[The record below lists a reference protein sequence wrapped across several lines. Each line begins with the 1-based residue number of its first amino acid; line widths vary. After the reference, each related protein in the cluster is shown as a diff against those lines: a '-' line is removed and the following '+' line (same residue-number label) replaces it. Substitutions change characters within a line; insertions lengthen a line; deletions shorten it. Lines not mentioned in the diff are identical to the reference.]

1 MFIIILYA
9 SIFIGIVYGIFKL
22 FYLISNSLL
31 LIDETFINYVK
42 NFNDDTIRKLINEND
57 FEKEDNSKV
66 DNHKRLNRH
75 LRLDFII
82 SLFFGIIWF
91 LFPSIVMDLDTTS
104 NLIERSKYVGKT
116 LGLLTLISSLWSLF
130 VINKKE
136 FEKKKKILIG
146 KVFCTLLVILSF
158 LLIIS
163 ITKKP
168 TIGHVI
174 SVIMSSFWLANG
186 YYGVKI

>member
-42 NFNDDTIRKLINEND
+42 NFNDNTIRKLINEND
-57 FEKEDNSKV
+57 FEKEDDTKV

-75 LRLDFII
+75 LRLDFLI

-91 LFPSIVMDLDTTS
+91 LFPSIVMNLDTTTE
-104 NLIERSKYVGKT
+104 LIDKSKFVGKS
-116 LGLLTLISSLWSLF
+116 LGLVTLISSLWSLF
-130 VINKKE
+130 VINKKD

-146 KVFCTLLVILSF
+146 KVMCTGVVILSF
-158 LLIIS
+158 LFIIS
-163 ITKKP
+163 ITRKP
-168 TIGHVI
+168 TIGNVI
-174 SVIMSSFWLANG
+174 SVLMSSFWLANG

>member
-22 FYLISNSLL
+22 FYFISNSLL

-42 NFNDDTIRKLINEND
+42 NFNDKTIRKLINEND
-57 FEKEDNSKV
+57 FEREDDRKV

-82 SLFFGIIWF
+82 SLFFGIIWY
-91 LFPSIVMDLDTTS
+91 LFPNIVMKLDNTKDLS
-104 NLIERSKYVGKT
+104 ENSKYVGKT

-130 VINKKE
+130 VINKKD
-136 FEKKKKILIG
+136 FDKKKK
-146 KVFCTLLVILSF
+146 
-158 LLIIS
+158 
-163 ITKKP
+163 
-168 TIGHVI
+168 
-174 SVIMSSFWLANG
+174 
-186 YYGVKI
+186 Y

>member
-42 NFNDDTIRKLINEND
+42 NFNDETIRKLINEND
-57 FEKEDNSKV
+57 FEKEDDAKV

-82 SLFFGIIWF
+82 SLFFGIVWF
-91 LFPSIVMDLDTTS
+91 LFPSIVMDLDTTEK
-104 NLIERSKYVGKT
+104 LIEKSKYVGKT

-130 VINKKE
+130 VINKKD
-136 FEKKKKILIG
+136 FDKKKKILIG

-158 LLIIS
+158 LFIIS
-163 ITKKP
+163 ITRKP